1 MNVLNIVAIGA
12 GGFLGAILRYTL
24 SKHLNKHNVIPVG
37 TLLINLTGAL
47 LIGFVFGSEL
57 SLNWML
63 FYASGLAGAL
73 TTFSTLNKELIEM
86 WKRNK
91 KKDAT
96 LYFVATYC
104 GGLLLTALGYWIS
117 S

>member
-1 MNVLNIVAIGA
+1 MNILDLLAIGS
-12 GGFLGAILRYTL
+12 GGFLGAIIRYTL
-24 SKHLNKHNVIPVG
+24 SKNLNKQKAIPFG

-47 LIGFVFGSEL
+47 IIGFVFGSEL
-57 SLNWML
+57 SRTWML

-86 WKRNK
+86 WKSNK

-96 LYFVATYC
+96 LYLVATYC
-104 GGLLLTALGYWIS
+104 GGILLTALGYWIIS
-117 S
+117 